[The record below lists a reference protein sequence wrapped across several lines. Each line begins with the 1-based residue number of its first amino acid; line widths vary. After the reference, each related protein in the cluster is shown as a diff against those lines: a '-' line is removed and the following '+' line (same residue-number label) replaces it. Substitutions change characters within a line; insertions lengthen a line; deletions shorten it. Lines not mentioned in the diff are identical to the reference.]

1 MTKARCPLSLHGVI
15 RSAYDELGGV
25 AALPVILPHRS
36 EGWLHA
42 STNPDLEGRHQ
53 AKLTYEDAR
62 ALTRAGA
69 MAFAQDLAALCGMA
83 LVPIEAKRGTAADML
98 RRGAAVMM
106 EAGEA
111 ASTVALACADGKIT
125 EAERRAMRSQLID
138 VKRATTE
145 ALLTLGGAD
154 DG

>member
-1 MTKARCPLSLHGVI
+1 
-15 RSAYDELGGV
+15 
-25 AALPVILPHRS
+25 
-36 EGWLHA
+36 
-42 STNPDLEGRHQ
+42 
-53 AKLTYEDAR
+53 
-62 ALTRAGA
+62 
-69 MAFAQDLAALCGMA
+69 
-83 LVPIEAKRGTAADML
+83 
-98 RRGAAVMM
+98 MM